1 MLISLCFFLGIA
13 IKTRK
18 KRIGIA
24 AFLFHFAAHPG
35 NGHLIEKTK
44 LAKKHEIAEKN
55 WGTTCLHHERML
67 VFITKECEKS
77 ENVI

>member
-1 MLISLCFFLGIA
+1 MLISLCFFWESPS
-13 IKTRK
+13 KQE
-18 KRIGIA
+18 KREIGFA

-35 NGHLIEKTK
+35 NGHLIKKTK

-55 WGTTCLHHERML
+55 RGTTCLHHERML

>member
-1 MLISLCFFLGIA
+1 MFFLGIA

-44 LAKKHEIAEKN
+44 LAKK
-55 WGTTCLHHERML
+55 T
-67 VFITKECEKS
+67 
-77 ENVI
+77 

>member
-35 NGHLIEKTK
+35 NGHLIEKTN
-44 LAKKHEIAEKN
+44 LGKKKRN
-55 WGTTCLHHERML
+55 RR
-67 VFITKECEKS
+67 KK
-77 ENVI
+77 